1 MKRRNVIILIVL
13 LIVGFASV
21 SASLTINGFFNL
33 AFNHD
38 DFDVIFIDANLSK
51 TEKNEIYIS
60 ENKKTIS
67 FTTDRLS
74 KIDETVRMNYKIK
87 NISNQY
93 DADVL
98 INCTNEL
105 EEYLTVQSVLDNYEM
120 PLEKAINIKAQEI
133 KQGYINI
140 ELSKAY
146 AGEDRSVKISCNIV
160 SAAVSRETYAYSLK
174 FNSEGGSQIDYKSVV
189 LNESFGELETPE
201 KEGYTFLGWYD
212 DNDFLVDENTT
223 LNSKGDKNLHAKWEA
238 NTYSV
243 NIVTKENGKAEKNI
257 LDVVYDN
264 TSTIK
269 ITPNN
274 NYYLSSVDCDNGY
287 LVENY
292 NPLVPIY
299 EEQEVTIRNN
309 KTTLNGTC
317 TFIFSQGIFE
327 FNYTGSSQDFLV
339 PLNGEYRF
347 EVYGAGGNNTVN
359 GGAGSSTS
367 GSRVNATSILKKDTN
382 LYVYIGQKEGAFNGG
397 GSGGRTLNGVST
409 STHGSG
415 ASDIRLIKAT
425 SGSWYDQNHKSWN
438 EDVSLL
444 SRIITAGGG
453 AGAKVT
459 AGRRFNG
466 ATPLNTYF
474 NTSSILYATYSRDK
488 ARSNKTLGLGSS
500 EATGTSRLTDTGDIG
515 NGASGGGGGGYYGG
529 QTSAANHS
537 YVYSQ
542 FVNFMKQN
550 SSGKTG
556 GFLAI
561 NGNRLIGTEVH
572 SHSGTSYI
580 NKGYS
585 YNGYTYNFENTSIT
599 EEVRNG
605 HGYAKITLIKVK

>member
-174 FNSEGGSQIDYKSVV
+174 FNSEGGSQIDDKSVV

-299 EEQEVTIRNN
+299 DEQEVTIRNN

-347 EVYGAGGNNTVN
+347 EVYGAGGNNTV
-359 GGAGSSTS
+359 
-367 GSRVNATSILKKDTN
+367 
-382 LYVYIGQKEGAFNGG
+382 NGG

-605 HGYAKITLIKVK
+605 HGYGKITLIKVK